1 MHSKQIPITCINK
14 ISQTALLVISNEK
27 LIINLKRKPLIATS
41 TRFVFPN
48 NRYQPEEVI
57 VAISF
62 LFATINNT
70 RQSLIVISLLL
81 VNMVQCKPSFLLS
94 TIKYVKP

>member
-57 VAISF
+57 VTISF
-62 LFATINNT
+62 LFSTINNT
-70 RQSLIVISLLL
+70 RQSLIVNSLLL
-81 VNMVQCKPSFLLS
+81 VNMVQCKASFL
-94 TIKYVKP
+94 P

>member
-57 VAISF
+57 VTISI
-62 LFATINNT
+62 LFSTINNT
-70 RQSLIVISLLL
+70 RQSLIVKFS
-81 VNMVQCKPSFLLS
+81 SFS
-94 TIKYVKP
+94 

>member
-27 LIINLKRKPLIATS
+27 PIMNLKRKPLIAAS
-41 TRFVFPN
+41 TRFLFPN

-57 VAISF
+57 VTISI
-62 LFATINNT
+62 LFSTINNT
-70 RQSLIVISLLL
+70 RQSLIVNSLVL
-81 VNMVQCKPSFLLS
+81 VNMVQCKPSFLPS
-94 TIKYVKP
+94 TIENG